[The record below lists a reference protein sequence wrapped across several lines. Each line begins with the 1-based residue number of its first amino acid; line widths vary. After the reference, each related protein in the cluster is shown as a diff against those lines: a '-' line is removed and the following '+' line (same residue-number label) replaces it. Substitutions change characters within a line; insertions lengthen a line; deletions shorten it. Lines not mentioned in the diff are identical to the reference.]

1 MINFCEKELIWKNT
15 ILQSMKQTIP
25 YSWRMQSKAK
35 NANTDQVRKFKIFIT
50 LIFPQAFDP
59 RLQWLA
65 IFFDR

>member
-1 MINFCEKELIWKNT
+1 
-15 ILQSMKQTIP
+15 MKQTIS
-25 YSWRMQSKAK
+25 YSWRMQSKVK

-59 RLQWLA
+59 RLQRLA

>member
-1 MINFCEKELIWKNT
+1 MEKYYSPVYETNHS
-15 ILQSMKQTIP
+15 LQL
-25 YSWRMQSKAK
+25 K
-35 NANTDQVRKFKIFIT
+35 NAIKGENPNTDQVRKFKIFIT